1 MQERKLGMYH
11 KLGTKCTAAIRAFK
25 LIFKYQGIRIIW
37 KKWFIF
43 VSKLNTQ
50 GKFWNYSLFN
60 EIEWFSNN
68 DKPIVRILD
77 LF

>member
-11 KLGTKCTAAIRAFK
+11 KLGTKCTAAFRAFK
-25 LIFKYQGIRIIW
+25 LIFKYYQGIQIIW

-50 GKFWNYSLFN
+50 GKF
-60 EIEWFSNN
+60 EIIHYLM
-68 DKPIVRILD
+68 K
-77 LF
+77 